1 MKGAAENE
9 FRWVELAMAGDFD
22 SFAALYSRHLETIYR
37 YIYYRTGDSHDAEDL
52 TEQVFL
58 KAWEAMSRYKPVGS
72 CFCSWL
78 YRISHNIVV
87 DHHRRKKRV
96 SYEELEGDNLPPDGA
111 EWSLLDTMISAEE
124 SATLAAAIVRL
135 PEDQQQVLLLRFIEG
150 LGHAEIA
157 QILNKSEV
165 ACRGIQYR
173 ALTALHRIL
182 TDQTGRIQS
191 RTWAGPR

>member
-1 MKGAAENE
+1 MSGTAEDE
-9 FRWVELAMAGDFD
+9 ARWVERAVAGDFD
-22 SFAALYSRHLETIYR
+22 SFAALYSRHLETVYR
-37 YIYYRTGDSHDAEDL
+37 YIYYRTGDVRDAEDL

-58 KAWEAMSRYKPVGS
+58 KAWEAMSRYRPVGS

-87 DHHRRKKRV
+87 DHHRRERRV
-96 SYEELEGDNLPPDGA
+96 TYEELEGDNLPTEGA
-111 EWSLLDTMISAEE
+111 EWSLLDSIISAEE

-135 PEDQQQVLLLRFIEG
+135 PEDHQQVILLRFIEG
-150 LGHAEIA
+150 LGHSEIA

-173 ALTALHRIL
+173 ALAALHRIL
-182 TDQTGRIQS
+182 VDQKGKLQGQ
-191 RTWAGPR
+191 TWAGPR